1 LEERNFDM
9 ILVTGG
15 SGYIGAVAVRE
26 LLNHG
31 FAVRVVDKFLF
42 GDEGLEEVKN
52 RIECIQGDL
61 CQLDATWLEGVE
73 GVIHLAGLS
82 NDPMAE
88 FNPEANKK
96 LNTEATAIL
105 GEHCKRRGIKRFI
118 FASSCSIYDRGLL
131 AEDIL
136 QDEESPV
143 EPRAAYAVSKYQA
156 ERELLKLSGPDF
168 CPTLLRQGTVYG
180 WSPRMRYDLVVN
192 TFVKSAF
199 EKGCLTVHCGGEM
212 WRPLIDVTDIAR
224 AYVACLQADQKIVGN
239 QVFNLSYKNYRILE
253 LAHWVRKVFREN
265 GMNIEIEVE
274 YGSTRGRSYRVS
286 TKKTEQVLGFRPQVS
301 VEEAVQIMVGKIRN
315 GINAD
320 IHNPRY
326 YNIQWVELLC
336 MAENIIK
343 KTGSVI

>member
-1 LEERNFDM
+1 M

-15 SGYIGAVAVRE
+15 AGYIGAVAVRE

-42 GDEGLEEVKN
+42 GDDGLEDVKN

-61 CQLDATWLEGVE
+61 CNIDPAWLDDVDGV
-73 GVIHLAGLS
+73 VHLAGLS
-82 NDPMAE
+82 NDPTAE

-105 GEHCKRRGIKRFI
+105 GEHCKRRNIKRFI

-131 AEDIL
+131 AEDII

-143 EPRAAYAVSKYQA
+143 EPRAAYAVSKYNA
-156 ERELLKLSGPDF
+156 ERELLKLAGPDF
-168 CPTLLRQGTVYG
+168 CPTILRQGTVYG

-199 EKGCLTVHCGGEM
+199 DKGVLTVHCGGEM
-212 WRPLIDVTDIAR
+212 WRPLIDVTDVAR
-224 AYVACLQADQKIVGN
+224 AYVACLQADLNVVGS
-239 QVFNLSYKNYRILE
+239 QIFNLSYKNYRILE
-253 LAHWVRKVFREN
+253 LAHWVRKVLREN
-265 GMNIEIEVE
+265 GMDVEIEVE
-274 YGSTRGRSYRVS
+274 YGSSKGRSYRVS
-286 TKKTEQVLGFRPQVS
+286 TKKIERVLGFRPQVS
-301 VEEAVQIMVGKIRN
+301 VEDSIQVMVSKIKS
-315 GINAD
+315 GIHAD
-320 IHNPRY
+320 FNNPRY

-336 MAENIIK
+336 TAENIIK
-343 KTGSVI
+343 KTGSIL

>member
-1 LEERNFDM
+1 M
-9 ILVTGG
+9 ILITGG
-15 SGYIGAVAVRE
+15 AGYIGAVAVRE

-31 FAVRVVDKFLF
+31 FAVRVIDKFLF
-42 GDEGLEEVKN
+42 GSEGLEDVAN

-61 CQLDATWLEGVE
+61 NNFDPAWLEDIN

-105 GEHCKRRGIKRFI
+105 GEHCKRKGIKRFI

-131 AEDIL
+131 AEDII
-136 QDEESPV
+136 QDEETAV

-156 ERELLKLSGPDF
+156 EQELSKLAGPDF
-168 CPTLLRQGTVYG
+168 CPTMLRQGTVYG

-199 EKGCLTVHCGGEM
+199 DKGMLTVHCGGEM

-224 AYVACLQADQKIVGN
+224 AYVACLQADLNIVAN
-239 QVFNLSYKNYRILE
+239 QIFNLSYKNYRILE
-253 LAHWVRKVFREN
+253 LAHWVRKVFREF
-265 GMNIEIEVE
+265 GKNIEIEVE
-274 YGSTRGRSYRVS
+274 YGSTRGRSYRIS
-286 TKKTEQVLGFRPQVS
+286 TKKTEHILGFRPLVS
-301 VEEAVQIMVGKIRN
+301 VEESIRN
-315 GINAD
+315 MVNKIQSGINAD
-320 IHNPRY
+320 FNNPKY
-326 YNIQWVELLC
+326 YNIQWIELLC
-336 MAENIIK
+336 QAESIIR
-343 KTGSVI
+343 KTGSII